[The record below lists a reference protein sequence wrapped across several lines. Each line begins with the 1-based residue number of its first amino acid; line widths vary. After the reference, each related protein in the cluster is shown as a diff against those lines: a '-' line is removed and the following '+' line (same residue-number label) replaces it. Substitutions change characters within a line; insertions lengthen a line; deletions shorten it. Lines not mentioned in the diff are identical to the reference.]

1 MAKLFKNLTLKE
13 QYKMYFES
21 VRGAKEIPSKNK
33 YSVLEWVT
41 SKGDKKYILLGSSGS
56 VRANSKPVVAN
67 SFSIAS
73 NALKD
78 DVKKWAIDKGYEL

>member
-1 MAKLFKNLTLKE
+1 
-13 QYKMYFES
+13 
-21 VRGAKEIPSKNK
+21 
-33 YSVLEWVT
+33 
-41 SKGDKKYILLGSSGS
+41 LGSSGS